1 MVKKGIFVWLL
12 ALVLAL
18 GIFPLSGMAAEPAVL
33 SLPVVQAEAGETVVA
48 ELTLENNPGIAAAQ
62 IRIDYD
68 PTKLR
73 PVDFVLD
80 EEVSKLFMIS
90 LADADAGS
98 VMLVALQ
105 DVEYDGVIAR
115 LEFKA
120 LAQGEAEI
128 GFSEAT
134 LYDYDSVAVECR
146 TESGMVEISEGTV
159 PVPDTADTETS
170 GSDTAAPAAADPDTA
185 AAAADGPDT
194 AKTETSQNDT
204 ADTGSVTAAAN
215 ADDVLTAKRYGQ
227 QSAKSNDK
235 NAEPAA
241 VNAAVTAAAAGTD
254 ETGAAAV
261 SESAPGTGRTVL
273 VIVVVALFA
282 AVIAGVVLILRRKG
296 HKARH

>member
-1 MVKKGIFVWLL
+1 MKKGILVWLL
-12 ALVLAL
+12 TLVLAL
-18 GIFPLSGMAAEPAVL
+18 GLLPLSGMAAETAVL

-68 PTKLR
+68 VTKLR

-98 VMLVALQ
+98 VMLVTLQ
-105 DVEYDGVIAR
+105 DVDYDGVIAR

-128 GFSEAT
+128 GFSEAS
-134 LYDYDSVAVECR
+134 LYNYDSVAVDCR

-159 PVPDTADTETS
+159 PVPDTAGSETS
-170 GSDTAAPAAADPDTA
+170 GTDKAASAADASDTEKAGTPQSDAAASGA
-185 AAAADGPDT
+185 A
-194 AKTETSQNDT
+194 
-204 ADTGSVTAAAN
+204 TAAAN
-215 ADDVLTAKRYGQ
+215 ADDELTAKRYGQ
-227 QSAKSNDK
+227 QSAQANDTHTE
-235 NAEPAA
+235 AETAEAEDTAGADADEASDKPAEA
-241 VNAAVTAAAAGTD
+241 
-254 ETGAAAV
+254 
-261 SESAPGTGRTVL
+261 SESAPETGRAVL
-273 VIVVVALFA
+273 IIAAVVLLA
-282 AVIAGVVLILRRKG
+282 AVIAGVVLLLRRKR

>member
-1 MVKKGIFVWLL
+1 MKKGILVWLL

-18 GIFPLSGMAAEPAVL
+18 GLLPLSGMAAETAVL

-68 PTKLR
+68 VTKLR

-98 VMLVALQ
+98 VMLVTLQ
-105 DVEYDGVIAR
+105 DVDYDGVIAR

-128 GFSEAT
+128 GFSEAS
-134 LYDYDSVAVECR
+134 LYNYDSVAVDCR

-159 PVPDTADTETS
+159 PVPDTT
-170 GSDTAAPAAADPDTA
+170 DPDTA
-185 AAAADGPDT
+185 GSETSGTDKAASAADASDTEKAGTPQSDAAASGA
-194 AKTETSQNDT
+194 A
-204 ADTGSVTAAAN
+204 TAAAN
-215 ADDVLTAKRYGQ
+215 ADDELTAKRYGQ
-227 QSAKSNDK
+227 RSAQANDTHTE
-235 NAEPAA
+235 AETAEAEDTAGADADEASDKPAEA
-241 VNAAVTAAAAGTD
+241 
-254 ETGAAAV
+254 
-261 SESAPGTGRTVL
+261 SESAPETGRAVL
-273 VIVVVALFA
+273 IIAAVVLLA
-282 AVIAGVVLILRRKG
+282 AVIAGVVLLLRRKR

>member
-1 MVKKGIFVWLL
+1 MKKGILVWLL

-18 GIFPLSGMAAEPAVL
+18 GLLPLSGMAAETAVL

-68 PTKLR
+68 VTKLR

-98 VMLVALQ
+98 VMLVTLQ
-105 DVEYDGVIAR
+105 DVDYDGVIAR

-128 GFSEAT
+128 GFSEAS
-134 LYDYDSVAVECR
+134 LYNYDSVAVDCR

-159 PVPDTADTETS
+159 PVPDTAGSETS
-170 GSDTAAPAAADPDTA
+170 GTDKAASAADASDTEKAGTPQSDAAASGA
-185 AAAADGPDT
+185 A
-194 AKTETSQNDT
+194 
-204 ADTGSVTAAAN
+204 TAAAN
-215 ADDVLTAKRYGQ
+215 ADDELTAKRYGQ
-227 QSAKSNDK
+227 QSAQANDTHTE
-235 NAEPAA
+235 AETAEAEDTAGADADEASDKPAEA
-241 VNAAVTAAAAGTD
+241 
-254 ETGAAAV
+254 
-261 SESAPGTGRTVL
+261 SESAPETGRAVL
-273 VIVVVALFA
+273 IIAAVVLLA
-282 AVIAGVVLILRRKG
+282 AVIAGVVLLLRRKR